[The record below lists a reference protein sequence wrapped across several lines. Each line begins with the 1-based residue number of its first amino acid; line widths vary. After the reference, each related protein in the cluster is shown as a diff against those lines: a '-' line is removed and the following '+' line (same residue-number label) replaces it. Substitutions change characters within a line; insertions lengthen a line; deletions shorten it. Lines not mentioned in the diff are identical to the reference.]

1 MIKSKLI
8 QYLFL
13 ISIISFPK
21 SGIVFSGIP
30 VTVNL
35 VFFSLIAL
43 IIFFEKKILTKSHYG
58 LFLIF
63 LICWSF
69 LVINRS
75 ELLLNSI
82 GAKFGIAYWFVLIPL
97 MWIVLAEQFRNDH
110 FATIKFLIIALTFT
124 SLFGFQ
130 QFLFGLD
137 SMKVDGLTIAYGDSY
152 SRKNLALV
160 FADNSQ
166 STKIPSTFQ
175 GGNIW
180 GQCFAL
186 VLVWVIHFKIWRQ
199 VNSKVLK
206 VLSVFSPAVG
216 VYLSFSRTALI
227 AAFFGILLSFLA
239 NLKVRRFFLVPVITL
254 SFIFFFLITQTSN
267 RYTFESLTNSA
278 GRSNQWQNGFQSLS
292 FFDWLLGSPQR
303 FDGVSVQM
311 EGLLGLLAQV
321 GLVGFAFLVWL
332 WIKIFPLKFNVIGLT
347 LLFCVFVDSTY
358 VSPPLLEIPILLLIM
373 TPKDAL

>member
-1 MIKSKLI
+1 
-8 QYLFL
+8 
-13 ISIISFPK
+13 
-21 SGIVFSGIP
+21 
-30 VTVNL
+30 
-35 VFFSLIAL
+35 
-43 IIFFEKKILTKSHYG
+43 
-58 LFLIF
+58 
-63 LICWSF
+63 
-69 LVINRS
+69 
-75 ELLLNSI
+75 
-82 GAKFGIAYWFVLIPL
+82 
-97 MWIVLAEQFRNDH
+97 
-110 FATIKFLIIALTFT
+110 
-124 SLFGFQ
+124 
-130 QFLFGLD
+130 
-137 SMKVDGLTIAYGDSY
+137 MKVDGLTIAYGDSY

-180 GQCFAL
+180 GQSFAL

-199 VNSKVLK
+199 VNSKVLR

-239 NLKVRRFFLVPVITL
+239 NLNVRRFFLMPVITL
-254 SFIFFFLITQTSN
+254 SFIIFFLITQTSN

-292 FFDWLLGSPQR
+292 IFDWLLGSPQR